1 MVLPRHTDTAA
12 QVFVYADRELV
23 YQGSLSADQ
32 TVPIIASDG
41 VCNQIRI
48 EEGTVYM
55 EEADCP
61 GQDCVKQG
69 KISRGGQSIVCLP
82 NKVTVEIRA
91 GGQQELDDIVR

>member
-69 KISRGGQSIVCLP
+69 KISGSGQSIVCLP